1 MNRTTFDKIRDNAA
15 SLHKIYGAGKYEN
28 YELFDEPYKLAIEV
42 LTWQQLDDKVLAN
55 KIGISWH
62 TVKQIRQALG
72 I

>member
-1 MNRTTFDKIRDNAA
+1 MNKTTYEKIKDNSAL
-15 SLHKIYGAGKYEN
+15 LHKIYEIGKYEN

-42 LTWQQLDDKVLAN
+42 LTWQQLDEKVLAA

-62 TVKQIRQALG
+62 TVKQIRRALG